1 MALSNPQSV
10 STSKGTSRIFL
21 PTILLK
27 SGAGRGGGVFP
38 SLPLG
43 LQSAEK

>member
-27 SGAGRGGGVFP
+27 SGAGRGGVFP